1 MRRVQV
7 IPYLAA
13 VLAAVLLV
21 ASCGSSEPQ
30 ARPPGATP
38 TSTSVPSEPTEAP
51 PTPTP
56 APSPNDCAA
65 LIPDRLA
72 LAQLVLSL
80 ATPAEFDEAVKL
92 SADGDLGG
100 VGLLGLP
107 TAEDLARLSAS
118 PSGPFPLVVAS
129 DEEGGPVQRLGPVLG
144 TLPSAAS
151 LASRPLEEIS
161 ATFEEYGA
169 GLAELG
175 VHVAFAPVV
184 DVGGGPGIGARSFSS
199 DPESVIRNAGAVVDG
214 YIAAGITP
222 VIKHFPGH
230 GGASGDTHQG
240 FATTRSLDQLRE
252 RDLIPFAELA
262 SPDVWV
268 MVGHLLVPG
277 LTDDDVPTSLS
288 PAAIDGL
295 LRRELGFDG
304 IVITDALGMGAIS
317 NRWPAPEASRLA
329 LVAGADM
336 VIVNAPYEVV
346 PVLDHLVA
354 SLADGSLSRSSVDD
368 SLVRV
373 LDHKG
378 VDPCEASRRL
388 GSPP

>member
-1 MRRVQV
+1 MG
-7 IPYLAA
+7 
-13 VLAAVLLV
+13 
-21 ASCGSSEPQ
+21 C
-30 ARPPGATP
+30 
-38 TSTSVPSEPTEAP
+38 
-51 PTPTP
+51 
-56 APSPNDCAA
+56 
-65 LIPDRLA
+65 
-72 LAQLVLSL
+72 
-80 ATPAEFDEAVKL
+80 
-92 SADGDLGG
+92 
-100 VGLLGLP
+100 VG
-107 TAEDLARLSAS
+107 
-118 PSGPFPLVVAS
+118 
-129 DEEGGPVQRLGPVLG
+129 
-144 TLPSAAS
+144 
-151 LASRPLEEIS
+151 
-161 ATFEEYGA
+161 
-169 GLAELG
+169 
-175 VHVAFAPVV
+175 
-184 DVGGGPGIGARSFSS
+184 
-199 DPESVIRNAGAVVDG
+199 
-214 YIAAGITP
+214 
-222 VIKHFPGH
+222 KHFPGH

-240 FATTRSLDQLRE
+240 FATTRPLDQLRE

-295 LRRELGFDG
+295 LRREFGFDG

>member
-1 MRRVQV
+1 M
-7 IPYLAA
+7 
-13 VLAAVLLV
+13 
-21 ASCGSSEPQ
+21 E
-30 ARPPGATP
+30 
-38 TSTSVPSEPTEAP
+38 
-51 PTPTP
+51 
-56 APSPNDCAA
+56 CAGI
-65 LIPDRLA
+65 IPDRLA
-72 LAQLVLSL
+72 LAQLVLTL
-80 ATPAEFDEAVKL
+80 ATPAELDHAVKL
-92 SADGDLGG
+92 STDGDLGG

-107 TAEDLARLSAS
+107 TAEHLVKLSAS
-118 PSGPFPLVVAS
+118 PAGPFPLVVAS
-129 DEEGGPVQRLGPVLG
+129 DEEGGPVQRLGPVLVN
-144 TLPSAAS
+144 LPSAAS
-151 LASRPLEEIS
+151 LASRSLEEIS
-161 ATFEEYGA
+161 ATFEKYGA
-169 GLAELG
+169 GMAELG

-184 DVGGGPGIGARSFSS
+184 DVGSGPGIGPRSFSS
-199 DPESVIRNAGAVVDG
+199 DPESVIRNAGAVIAG
-214 YIAAGITP
+214 YLAAGITP

-230 GGASGDTHQG
+230 GGASGDTHRG
-240 FATTRSLDQLRE
+240 FATTRPFDELRE
-252 RDLIPFAELA
+252 HDLIPFAELA

-317 NRWPAPEASRLA
+317 NEWPAPEASRLA

-336 VIVNAPYEVV
+336 VIVNAPGEVV

-354 SLADGSLSRSSVDD
+354 SLADGSLSRSVVDD
-368 SLVRV
+368 SLVRI